1 MSLVLSIQHK
11 PRWHVWWHMEDGA
24 RIWDAKIT
32 ETPSLTS
39 KNCQTDVK
47 QTLIQRE
54 WHKSMITTHTS
65 RKNQAKRLPGS
76 LPLCEM
82 LSQAY
87 TYLEFLEEYQ
97 EQPRVLAVSHPNSY
111 MCKVCSLLPQH
122 EPAFQLHSTS
132 LLWMKFQAPP
142 VLFFL
147 FILTDLRHP
156 KTILRCW
163 LKL

>member
-1 MSLVLSIQHK
+1 
-11 PRWHVWWHMEDGA
+11 
-24 RIWDAKIT
+24 
-32 ETPSLTS
+32 
-39 KNCQTDVK
+39 
-47 QTLIQRE
+47 
-54 WHKSMITTHTS
+54 MITTHTS
-65 RKNQAKRLPGS
+65 RKNQAKRLPGR

-82 LSQAY
+82 LSQVY

-97 EQPRVLAVSHPNSY
+97 EQPRVLAVSHPNCY

-122 EPAFQLHSTS
+122 EPAFPLRSTS
-132 LLWMKFQAPP
+132 LLRMKFQAPP